1 MEVWLGAENP
11 AETVFK
17 YRLTVY
23 FLLPPSPTSLADMRG
38 EL

>member
-11 AETVFK
+11 AGTIYK
-17 YRLTVY
+17 YCVERLFPVSHPQ
-23 FLLPPSPTSLADMRG
+23 LSANMRG